1 MVRQAAASS
10 TASTEGAGSSGN
22 TESAGSGGSTGRAGS
37 TDLDPARVPALIRE
51 SFTLVADCA
60 DQVLSHFYA
69 LLFTE
74 DPALRDMFPPM
85 MDAQRDRL
93 FQALVHIVGQAEHP
107 DGLADYLRDLGRD
120 HRKYGARPEHYDVVW
135 RCLISAL
142 KRYAGAAWTP
152 DMDAAWLAAYQ
163 LVAGTMIEAAEQDAK
178 LTPAW
183 WSARVVGHELRT
195 SDIAV
200 ITLAPDAPYAFRAGQ
215 YLSLETQRWPRVWR
229 HFSIANAPRH
239 DNTLTLHVRAIP
251 AGWVST
257 ALVSHTKVGDV
268 VRLGPPSGT
277 MLCNSQSMRD
287 LLCIAGGTGLAPI
300 KAMVEDMAT
309 WNTTRQVRLF
319 YGARHDDELYD
330 LAELERLAY
339 RRRWL
344 SVVSAVSHDPRYPG
358 ERGMLPDVVA
368 RYGEFFEHWAGHDV
382 YVSGSVPMV
391 RATIARLQELNIP
404 LASIRFDAYGGMDEL
419 WQPGAGQGVPMP
431 PTAPAGPGTGV
442 EAPLD
447 VGEPE
452 VSGRSSVGSAVGS
465 WAGSRNGWRKDGGWR
480 AGVSGQVR
488 AAETLDEWLLS
499 QAS

>member
-1 MVRQAAASS
+1 M
-10 TASTEGAGSSGN
+10 
-22 TESAGSGGSTGRAGS
+22 GS

-51 SFTLVADCA
+51 SFALVGGESGSSGNSDNS
-60 DQVLSHFYA
+60 DKPDKIVSYFYA
-69 LLFTE
+69 LVFTE
-74 DPALRDMFPPM
+74 CPALRDMFPPM

-93 FQALVHIVGQAEHP
+93 FQALVRIVGQAEHP
-107 DGLADYLRDLGRD
+107 DSLVAYLRELGRD
-120 HRKYGARPEHYDVVW
+120 HRKYGAQPEHYDVVW

-142 KRYAGAAWTP
+142 KHYAGAAWTP

-163 LVAGTMIEAAEQDAK
+163 LIAGTMMEAAEQDAQ
-178 LTPAW
+178 LAPAW
-183 WSARVVGHELRT
+183 WTARVVRHELRT
-195 SDIAV
+195 PDIAV
-200 ITLAPDAPYAFRAGQ
+200 LTLQPDSPYEFRAGQ

-229 HFSIANAPRH
+229 HFSIANAPRS

-257 ALVSHTKVGDV
+257 ALVNHTRVGDV

-277 MLCNSQSMRD
+277 MLCTTTSMRD

-300 KAMVEDMAT
+300 KAMVEDMAK

-330 LAELERLAY
+330 LAALEHLAY

-344 SVVSAVSHDPRYPG
+344 SVVSAVSHDPHFPG

-368 RYGEFFEHWAGHDV
+368 RHGEFFEHWAGHDV
-382 YVSGSVPMV
+382 YVSGSVAMV

-404 LASIRFDAYGGMDEL
+404 LASIRFDAYGGMDGL

-431 PTAPAGPGTGV
+431 PSAPAGPGTAGEGRTEGV
-442 EAPLD
+442 GHAN
-447 VGEPE
+447 GAG
-452 VSGRSSVGSAVGS
+452 VSTAGS
-465 WAGSRNGWRKDGGWR
+465 WAAQGAWRRDNGWR
-480 AGVSGQVR
+480 AGVAGQVG
-488 AAETLDEWLLS
+488 AARTLDEWLVS
-499 QAS
+499 QTS